1 LETAGIVKRY
11 VEEQWER
18 EMKRTSVVELIV
30 DVETESKLKLLC
42 SLLSKLWNKVNY
54 VRRRMFFGKRGVDL
68 RDTYREFYEKYELL
82 MGSATAQ
89 QVLNKKDEVW
99 KSFFKLLKLK
109 KEGMLPPF
117 INKVNPLGYRKK
129 NNRRTLWAVLR
140 KDQYRMEG
148 DKIVL
153 KGLVVLGR
161 IELGYKGLIH
171 LKGEAGDTL

>member
-1 LETAGIVKRY
+1 MLRSGGR
-11 VEEQWER
+11 R
-18 EMKRTSVVELIV
+18 RMRRTSVVELVV
-30 DVETESKLKLLC
+30 DEDAVEKLKLIC
-42 SLLSKLWNKVNY
+42 SLSSNLWNEVNY
-54 VRRRMFFGKRGVDL
+54 VRRRMLFGKRGVDL
-68 RDTYREFYEKYELL
+68 RDTYREFYEKYKLL
-82 MGSATAQ
+82 IGSATAQ
-89 QVLNKKDEVW
+89 QVLNKKDEAW

-153 KGLVVLGR
+153 KGLCGPRENRTRLQGFNTLEGR
-161 IELGYKGLIH
+161 GWRY
-171 LKGEAGDTL
+171 TMT